1 MRKIFKVAG
10 LGLFALLAGCSTVA
24 SLNPF
29 AAKVEPKNVP
39 AALVEFKPS
48 LDVKNVWS
56 ASVGRA
62 GNYVFSPAQSRDS
75 IVAAAA
81 DGSIS
86 RVSLADGSSQS
97 RIKADTSLTSGAG
110 ADANT
115 VAVAGEKGML
125 LAYDAEGK
133 LRWKIQASSEII
145 SAPVVGGG
153 LVIVRSIDNRIA
165 AYEVDTGK
173 RKWAVDRPAPSLTLR
188 TSPGMLIVG
197 PTLVVALPGG
207 KLLSLSLANGGPR
220 WEVSIGDPRGATE
233 LERIA
238 DVAGFPAVFGRD
250 VCAAAYQGRIAC
262 VDVVTG
268 AVRWAKKFTAGA
280 GVGID
285 ERFVYAVDDRGA
297 VYAYTRESGQ
307 SVWRNEKL
315 LHRGLSTPV
324 ALGRHIA
331 VADSQ
336 GFVHFL
342 SREDGS
348 FVNRLAT
355 DGSPVIAPPI
365 LAGAKLIVQTRSGT
379 LSAFAAE

>member
-1 MRKIFKVAG
+1 MRKILKVAG
-10 LGLFALLAGCSTVA
+10 LGLFAMLAGCSTVT

-29 AAKVEPKNVP
+29 AAKAEPKNVP

-48 LDVKNVWS
+48 LDVKSVWT
-56 ASVGRA
+56 AAVGRA
-62 GNYVFSPAQSRDS
+62 GNHVFSPAQSGDS

-81 DGSIS
+81 DGSVARI
-86 RVSLADGSSQS
+86 SLADGST
-97 RIKADTSLTSGAG
+97 RWRVKADMALTAGAG
-110 ADANT
+110 SDAST

-125 LAYDAEGK
+125 LAYDGEGK
-133 LRWKIQASSEII
+133 LRWKVQASSEIL

-173 RKWAVDRPAPSLTLR
+173 RKWAVDRPTPSLTLR
-188 TSPGMLIVG
+188 SSPGMVIVG
-197 PTLVVALPGG
+197 PTIVVALPGG
-207 KLLSLSLANGGPR
+207 KLLSLSLANGGAR

-262 VDVVTG
+262 VDAVTG
-268 AVRWAKKFTAGA
+268 AVRWAKKFTGGA

-297 VYAYTRESGQ
+297 VYAFAREGGQ

-315 LHRGLSTPV
+315 AHRGLSAPV
-324 ALGRHIA
+324 ALGRHVA

-355 DGSPVIAPPI
+355 DGSPVITAPI
-365 LAGAKLIVQTRSGT
+365 LADAKLIVQTRSGT
-379 LSAFAAE
+379 LSAFAGE